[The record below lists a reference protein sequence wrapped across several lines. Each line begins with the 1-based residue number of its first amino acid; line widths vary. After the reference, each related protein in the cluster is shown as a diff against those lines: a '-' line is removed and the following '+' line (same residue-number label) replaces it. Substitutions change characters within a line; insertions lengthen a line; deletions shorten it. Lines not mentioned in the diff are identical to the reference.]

1 MNIVAKEVVEK
12 YSNTLLQI
20 AFQRT
25 FNKSDSEDIVQDV
38 FIKLIKNSNKIKDEE
53 HLKNWLIRVTIN
65 LCSDYNKSFWNK
77 NTTVLDE
84 KLSDFDNEE
93 ILIFKEINKLKPIYR
108 DIIYLYYYQG
118 YKIKEISIILKM
130 KENTVSSNLTRAR
143 EKLKTIL
150 EDGGGINVK

>member
-1 MNIVAKEVVEK
+1 MNIVAREVVEK
-12 YSNTLLQI
+12 YSNMLMQI
-20 AFQRT
+20 AYQRT

-65 LCSDYNKSFWNK
+65 LCNDHNKSFWNK

-84 KLSDFDNEE
+84 KLSEFDNEE

-150 EDGGGINVK
+150 EDGGVINVK